1 MLKAGK
7 YTYFGSGS
15 SGGNHSDKPIIR
27 FPEPNSTLR
36 FGSFCSVGA
45 GLVVF
50 LGGNHRTDWVSTF
63 PFGNTPEGLFFN
75 KQSKSLISSNGNV
88 TIGNDVW
95 IGENVTI
102 MSGVTVDDG
111 AVIAANSHVVK
122 NVEPYSIVGGN
133 PARHIK
139 YRFSQEQI
147 EKLLKI
153 KWWDWDDEKIQE
165 NIPLLCNKHIDMFI
179 EEHDV

>member
-1 MLKAGK
+1 MLKAGR
-7 YTYFGSGS
+7 YTYFGIGS
-15 SGGNHSDKPIIR
+15 SSGNHTDKPRIR
-27 FPEPNSTLR
+27 FPGPNSTLKV
-36 FGSFCSVGA
+36 GSFCSIGA

-50 LGGNHRTDWVSTF
+50 FGGNHRTDWVSTF
-63 PFGNTPEGLFFN
+63 PFGNTPGGLFFKKPN
-75 KQSKSLISSNGNV
+75 KELDKSNRNV

-95 IGENVTI
+95 IGESVTI
-102 MSGVTVDDG
+102 MYGVTVGDG

-122 NVEPYSIVGGN
+122 DVEPYSIVGGN
-133 PARHIK
+133 PARRIK

-165 NIPLLCNKHIDMFI
+165 NIPLLCNKYIDMFI

>member
-1 MLKAGK
+1 MLKAGR
-7 YTYFGSGS
+7 YTYFGQGDANS
-15 SGGNHSDKPIIR
+15 SNKERPKIR
-27 FPEPNSTLR
+27 FSEPNSVLR
-36 FGSFCSVGA
+36 FGSFCSVAA

-50 LGGNHRTDWVSTF
+50 LGGNHRTEWVSTF
-63 PFGNTPEGLFFN
+63 PFGNTPGGDFFKKQN
-75 KQSKSLISSNGNV
+75 KELIKSNGDV

-95 IGENVTI
+95 IGEHVVI
-102 MSGVTVDDG
+102 MSGITVGDG

-122 NVEPYSIVGGN
+122 DVEPYSIVGGN

-165 NIPLLCNKHIDMFI
+165 NIPLLCNKYIDMFI